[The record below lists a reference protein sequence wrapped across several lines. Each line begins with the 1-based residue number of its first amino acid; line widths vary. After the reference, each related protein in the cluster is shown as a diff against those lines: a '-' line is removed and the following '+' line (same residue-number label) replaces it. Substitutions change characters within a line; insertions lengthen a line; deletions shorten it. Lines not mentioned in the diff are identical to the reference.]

1 VKLVATDIDGTILPR
16 THKVSER
23 TRAALASLAE
33 VDVPLVLVTA
43 RPPRW
48 LDAVARQ
55 LHITGTAVCAN
66 GAVEY
71 DLGREQVTAHRGMNA
86 DALAHAA
93 RELRQALP
101 GVAFA
106 LETTRGIAR
115 EDEFPPNEPGV
126 SPVEVGRLED
136 MACAQDGTGVKLL
149 ALLLDGP
156 YTSDQMLDIA
166 RPLVEGVLE
175 VSHSSSTV
183 PLLELSAP
191 GITKASG
198 LARMAEHFGVDAAD
212 VVAFGDAPND
222 IPMLEWAGTGYAVA
236 NAHTD
241 VKAAATHLTASV
253 DDDGVAQ
260 VVERIVAEA
269 RAARV

>member
-1 VKLVATDIDGTILPR
+1 MKLVATDIDGTILPR

-23 TRAALASLAE
+23 TRAALGSLAE
-33 VDVPLVLVTA
+33 VDIPLVLVTA

-55 LHITGTAVCAN
+55 LHVTGTAVCAN

-71 DLGREQVTAHRGMNA
+71 DLGAEAVTAHRGIEA
-86 DALAHAA
+86 EALAQAA
-93 RELRQALP
+93 AALREAMP
-101 GVAFA
+101 GIVFA
-106 LETTRGIAR
+106 LETIRGIAR
-115 EDEFPPNEPGV
+115 EPEFPAHEPGV
-126 SPVEVGRLED
+126 VAIEVAGLER
-136 MACAQDGTGVKLL
+136 MACAQEGIGVKLL

-156 YTSDQMLDIA
+156 HSSDGMLEIA

-175 VSHSSSTV
+175 VSHSSSQV

-236 NAHTD
+236 NAHAD
-241 VKAAATHLTASV
+241 VKAVATHHTASV